1 MTRLGTA
8 TLVGADTGR
17 QAAVICAVT
26 GGGTLLAFT
35 GTATNAVAIMVVAA
49 LHLALGATAWLLPTA
64 SWRDGRGDWQVVGF
78 GAAMFVLLALTSW
91 VFDGYASGVGPLYGL
106 VFVWLGLHSRARYLL
121 VALPVAAVGYAGSLL
136 ATDEST
142 RGVLSVL
149 VLLPIATLISLLISQ
164 YAREQRSLRHDLEVR
179 ERWRGALMATLAH
192 DVRSPLTSITG
203 TIEILQDDG
212 SLPATYRPLLG
223 SAMRQAKRVLQLAT
237 GILEVERV
245 EDGAL
250 VLDRRR
256 VPVAELGHRI
266 AELTQPESV
275 RVEAD
280 PGLEVDADP
289 QRIEQ
294 VLFNLV
300 NNALRHG
307 AAPVVISGRARPG
320 VVELAVEDQGNG
332 VPASDVPSLFDRFSA
347 ADHSAHSVGLGLW
360 IVRILVEAHDGRV
373 RYEAPRGGARFVVTL
388 PAIETPSE
396 PGPGAGL
403 DQDGL
408 AAQGPRRTSD
418 G

>member
-1 MTRLGTA
+1 MARLGTA
-8 TLVGADTGR
+8 TLVGADSGR

-35 GTATNAVAIMVVAA
+35 GDTTNAVAIVVVAA
-49 LHLALGATAWLLPTA
+49 LHLALGATAWLLPLA
-64 SWRDGRGDWQVVGF
+64 SWRDGRGEWQVAAF

-121 VALPVAAVGYAGSLL
+121 IALPVAAVGYAGSLL

-142 RGVLSVL
+142 RAVLSVL
-149 VLLPIATLISLLISQ
+149 VLLPLAALISLLISQ
-164 YAREQRSLRHDLEVR
+164 YAREERSLRHDLEVR

-192 DVRSPLTSITG
+192 DVRSPLTSVAG
-203 TIEILQDDG
+203 AIEILQDDS
-212 SLPATYRPLLG
+212 SLPPTYRPLLG
-223 SAMRQAKRVLQLAT
+223 SAMRQTKRVLQLST

-256 VPVAELGHRI
+256 VPVVELGHRV

-275 RVEAD
+275 VIEAD
-280 PGLEVDADP
+280 PGLEIDVDP

-307 AAPVVISGRARPG
+307 VAPVVVSARALPG
-320 VVELAVEDQGNG
+320 VVELAVEDHGNG

-347 ADHSAHSVGLGLW
+347 AEHSAHSVGLGLW
-360 IVRILVEAHDGRV
+360 IVRILGEAHHGRV
-373 RYEAPRGGARFVVTL
+373 HYEAPRGGARFVVTL
-388 PAIETPSE
+388 PAIEALVQA
-396 PGPGAGL
+396 GPGTGSARVG
-403 DQDGL
+403 
-408 AAQGPRRTSD
+408 
-418 G
+418 

>member
-1 MTRLGTA
+1 MVRLSAA
-8 TLVGADTGR
+8 TVVGADTGR

-35 GTATNAVAIMVVAA
+35 GTATNAVAIVVVAA

-64 SWRDGRGDWQVVGF
+64 SWREGRGEWKVLGF

-136 ATDEST
+136 VTDEST
-142 RGVLSVL
+142 RGVLSVV

-164 YAREQRSLRHDLEVR
+164 YAQEQRSLRHDLEVR
-179 ERWRGALMATLAH
+179 ERWRGALMAALAH
-192 DVRSPLTSITG
+192 DVRSPLTSVTG
-203 TIEILQDDG
+203 AIEILQDDG

-223 SAMRQAKRVLQLAT
+223 SAMRQTKRVLQLAT

-256 VPVAELGHRI
+256 VSVVELAHRV
-266 AELTQPESV
+266 AELTQPGSV
-275 RVEAD
+275 LVEAD
-280 PGLEVDADP
+280 PGLEIDVDP

-307 AAPVVISGRARPG
+307 TAPVVVSARALPG
-320 VVELAVEDQGNG
+320 VVELAVEDHGDG
-332 VPASDVPSLFDRFSA
+332 VPAGDVPSLFDRFSA
-347 ADHSAHSVGLGLW
+347 AEHSAHSVGLGLW

-373 RYEAPRGGARFVVTL
+373 HYEAPRGGARFVVTL
-388 PAIETPSE
+388 PAIEA
-396 PGPGAGL
+396 PGEADRGAG
-403 DQDGL
+403 QARAGE
-408 AAQGPRRTSD
+408 AVEGFRCTSE